1 MTQPTSTDGLLREA
15 QEFANRNS
23 DDPVRK
29 VGALVTNRAGF
40 VVAQGANWFPEMVPV
55 TPARL
60 AKKNLYM
67 VHAEV
72 NALRN
77 MKGQWGTGF
86 TLYLPWFPCSN
97 CAKEIAMSRQIAKLV
112 CTPPDKDG
120 KWAEEMVV
128 AEDILRTA
136 GIDLEFVQPTTE

>member
-1 MTQPTSTDGLLREA
+1 MTPTSTDLLKTAREYA
-15 QEFANRNS
+15 QRHS
-23 DDPVRK
+23 HDPNRK
-29 VGALVTNRAGF
+29 VGA
-40 VVAQGANWFPEMVPV
+40 VVANATGYVLAYGANRFPPEVPV

-60 AKKNLYM
+60 QRKNLFM

-77 MKGQWGTGF
+77 LRTQWGTGF
-86 TLYLPWFPCSN
+86 TMYLPWFPCAN

-120 KWAEEMVV
+120 KWAEEMVA

-136 GIDLEFVQPTTE
+136 GIELEFVQPME